1 MKAINSR
8 NAGQYN
14 WGCHEVAG
22 TGAAAGGPAQV
33 PAAAGNTA
41 TGTQAL
47 GGKLTNSRDSMDT
60 NSSKNIRESNRST
73 AGKT

>member
-22 TGAAAGGPAQV
+22 TGAAAGGPGASS
-33 PAAAGNTA
+33 
-41 TGTQAL
+41 
-47 GGKLTNSRDSMDT
+47 SR
-60 NSSKNIRESNRST
+60 EHSNRDASIRRE
-73 AGKT
+73 ADKQQGLHGHQQQ